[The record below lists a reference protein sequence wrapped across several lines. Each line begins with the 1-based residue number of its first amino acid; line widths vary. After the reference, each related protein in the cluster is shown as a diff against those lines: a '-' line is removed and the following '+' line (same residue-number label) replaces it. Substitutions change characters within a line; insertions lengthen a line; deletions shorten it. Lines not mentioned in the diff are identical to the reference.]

1 MCVAARTRVRLVISI
16 LLATAATAAAQDATP
31 FIEAPSGQ
39 ELPPGSWPGVSLE
52 ELRGLPECTLDDPP
66 ARVNHEIT
74 CRPPVLPSRA
84 HVSFGIGWS
93 TGLALG
99 DTTRGEHKLE
109 LDGTYWVTRALGV
122 SGRYALAGVGTAM
135 DTAAITHELAGSAE
149 LRLFTDEAD
158 RDAVTLSLGAGR
170 AYGDAM
176 LANDGTFLRAA
187 IARDTG
193 YITREK
199 TAVTWRWELAYAHGL
214 GDPGMRTITAG
225 IRAGMELGIRAPK
238 NLHERDHDPPIRSA
252 LAGEFRG
259 SPTLGMGASLDFA
272 LARPLLWRTTAFWH
286 ADVDGAQKIR
296 GLDATWGAVTG
307 PRILFLPRAIVA
319 PYLDVQAGPAALPD
333 RGGARL
339 GALAEAEAGLTIHMF
354 CQTQVDLGGRI
365 QTEVT
370 DGVDVRTG
378 FFMLRVAHG
387 TALRHASA
395 DCEDSPPFAQR

>member
-1 MCVAARTRVRLVISI
+1 MCVAARTRVRLVLSI
-16 LLATAATAAAQDATP
+16 LLATAATASAQDATP
-31 FIEAPSGQ
+31 YLDAPSGT

-66 ARVNHEIT
+66 ARENHEIT

-99 DTTRGEHKLE
+99 DTTRGTHRLE
-109 LDGTYWVTRALGV
+109 LDGTYWITRALGLG
-122 SGRYALAGVGTAM
+122 GRYALAGAGSAM
-135 DTAAITHELAGSAE
+135 PTAALSHELVGGAE

-158 RDAVTLSLGAGR
+158 RDAVTLSVGAGR

-176 LANDGTFLRAA
+176 NDRTFLRAA
-187 IARDTG
+187 VARDTG

-199 TAVTWRWELAYAHGL
+199 TAVTWRWELAYAQGL
-214 GDPGMRTITAG
+214 GDPAARTITAG

-238 NLHERDHDPPIRSA
+238 NLRERDQDPPIRSA

-259 SPTLGMGASLDFA
+259 SPTLGLGASLDFA

-286 ADVDGAQKIR
+286 ADTDSEHNIH

-307 PRILFLPRAIVA
+307 PRMIFLPRSIVA
-319 PYLDVQAGPAALPD
+319 PYLDIQAGPAALPD

-354 CQTQVDLGGRI
+354 CQTRVDLGGRI

-370 DGVDVRTG
+370 DGIDVRTG

-387 TALRHASA
+387 TALRRSAA

>member
-1 MCVAARTRVRLVISI
+1 MRLTITI
-16 LLATAATAAAQDATP
+16 LFATAATASAQDATP
-31 FIEAPSGQ
+31 LVDTPSGQ
-39 ELPPGSWPGVSLE
+39 ELPPGAWPGVSLE
-52 ELRGLPECTLDDPP
+52 DLRGLRECTLEDPP
-66 ARVNHEIT
+66 ARVNHEVT
-74 CRPPVLPSRA
+74 CRPPILPSRA

-93 TGLALG
+93 TGLAVG
-99 DTTRGEHKLE
+99 EAVRGAHRLE
-109 LDGTYWVTRALGV
+109 LDGTYWLTRALGIG
-122 SGRYALAGVGTAM
+122 GRYALAGTGSATE
-135 DTAAITHELAGSAE
+135 TAARAHQLVGGAE

-158 RDAVTLSLGAGR
+158 RDAVTLSVGAGH

-176 LANDGTFLRAA
+176 NDGTFVRAA

-199 TAVTWRWELAYAHGL
+199 TAVTWRWELAYAHDL
-214 GDPGMRTITAG
+214 GDAQARTITAG
-225 IRAGMELGIRAPK
+225 IRAGMELGIRAPN
-238 NLHERDHDPPIRSA
+238 NLREPDRDPPIRSA

-259 SPTLGMGASLDFA
+259 SPTLGLGASLDFA

-286 ADVDGAQKIR
+286 ADVDSEQQLH

-307 PRILFLPRAIVA
+307 PRVIFLPRSIVA
-319 PYLDVQAGPAALPD
+319 PYLDVQAGPAALPE

-339 GALAEAEAGLTIHMF
+339 GALAEAEAGITIHLF
-354 CQTQVDLGGRI
+354 CQTRVDLGGRL

-387 TALRHASA
+387 TALRRSPA
-395 DCEDSPPFAQR
+395 DCEASPPFAQR